1 MSQDKLQEKFRSI
14 SPTILFVLITGFIAV
29 LVGCY
34 TGVKQGWFYE
44 EPTITIN
51 RKVADDAPVLVI
63 ATDKAFKPRSYVND
77 NNECVGS
84 DVEMAMEAAYRLGMR
99 PEVKYGNWLECRD
112 MLSSGKADVLLG
124 LEIFSNMKGV
134 CRTIPILH
142 DRLQVYGKT
151 RVTDAAALAGK
162 KVSLMG
168 KSVIMA
174 NYELNCH
181 YVEYYT
187 NKDIL
192 KAAEEGKVDFAICHA
207 TVADNIIKENGYKL
221 KKGFTLAP
229 SFPAF
234 AVREDNVALR
244 DKLNKVLSEMSAD
257 GTIHRVLEK
266 WLTAPAN
273 LSIKEVVRQNRTEY
287 LYFLIIFIVM
297 EAILGLY
304 VLQNRNYRKVTE
316 LNKTL
321 RENEEQLIAANNK
334 AEQAIE
340 QKDDYLEKL
349 LQERQAKEG
358 YYRPSRNERMTGL
371 LHKVAFLEDAAEYL
385 KQNTSEQGLSVIFLD
400 IDKFKDINDN
410 LGHLIGDKVIIK
422 IADIISSS
430 IRQKDFVCR
439 YGGDEFVILMKDVTK
454 DNLIAKLEALHNR
467 FQVDFS
473 NDDKTIHVTC
483 SIGAVYYK
491 PEQGEV
497 TIGNLIKQADQCL
510 YLSKEKGRDR
520 FEYADYK
527 A

>member
-1 MSQDKLQEKFRSI
+1 MSQDKLHKKFRSF
-14 SPTILFVLITGFIAV
+14 SPIALFVLITSFFTV

-34 TGVKQGWFYE
+34 TGVKLGWFYE
-44 EPTITIN
+44 EPTIDIN
-51 RKVADDAPVLVI
+51 RNVSAGAPVLVI
-63 ATDKAFKPRSYVND
+63 ATDKAFKPRSYVN
-77 NNECVGS
+77 NKNQCVGS

-99 PEVKYGNWLECRD
+99 PEIRYGNWLECRD
-112 MLSSGKADVLLG
+112 MLTTGKADVLLG

-134 CRTIPILH
+134 SRTIPILN

-207 TVADNIIKENGYKL
+207 TVADNIIKKNGYKL

-234 AVREDNVALR
+234 AVREDKVALR

-257 GTIHRVLEK
+257 GTIQRVLEK

-273 LSIKEVVRQNRTEY
+273 LTIKDVIRQNRTEY
-287 LYFLIIFIVM
+287 FYFLIIFIVM
-297 EAILGLY
+297 EAMLGLY
-304 VLQNRNYRKVTE
+304 VLQDRNYRKVTE
-316 LNKTL
+316 LYETL
-321 RENEEQLIAANNK
+321 REHEEQLIIANDK
-334 AEQAIE
+334 AELAIH
-340 QKDDYLEKL
+340 QKDEYLEKL
-349 LQERQAKEG
+349 LKERQAKEG
-358 YYRPSRNERMTGL
+358 YYRLSRNERMTGL

-385 KQNTSEQGLSVIFLD
+385 QNGNNDQGLSLIFLD
-400 IDKFKDINDN
+400 IDKFKAVNDT
-410 LGHLIGDKVIIK
+410 LGHLIGDQVIIK

-430 IRQKDFVCR
+430 MRQKDFVCR
-439 YGGDEFVILMKDVTK
+439 YGGDEFVILMKDITK
-454 DNLIAKLEALHNR
+454 EHLISKLESLHNK

-473 NDDKTIHVTC
+473 NGEKTIHVTC

-491 PEQGEV
+491 AEQGPV
-497 TIGNLIKQADQCL
+497 TIETLIKQADSCL
-510 YLSKEKGRDR
+510 YISKENGRNCYN
-520 FEYADYK
+520 YADYK